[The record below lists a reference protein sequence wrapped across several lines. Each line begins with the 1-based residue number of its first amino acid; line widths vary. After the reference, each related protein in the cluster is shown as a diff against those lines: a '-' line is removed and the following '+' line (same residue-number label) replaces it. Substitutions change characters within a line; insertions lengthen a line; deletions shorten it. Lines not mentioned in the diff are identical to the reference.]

1 MKLTPPSDLN
11 NKLEEIRRA
20 GEEREAKRR
29 AERLKL
35 TYADLGKTP
44 ISIEAVAL
52 LSEEEAKAAQGVGIQ
67 LSNKDLAVV
76 FYDPTT
82 DGAKKA
88 TAYLEGKGYKVKPFV
103 VSLSAVN
110 QAMSFYKF
118 ITKEKQTITGGI
130 NIDAVRFAE
139 DLEKFKTF
147 QMVQQVLS
155 AFDFK
160 SSSVSSLLETLL
172 AGALTTRTSDIHF
185 EEQEKDTRVRYRVD
199 GLLHDIASL
208 PKKNYASLV
217 TRIKLLCE
225 LKLNVHSEPQDG
237 RFTIALPEKEIEMR
251 VSLIPSEFGET
262 IVMRILDPAGI
273 NVTLPQLG
281 LRPDDLALIEAELKR
296 PNGLI
301 LNTGPTGSGK
311 TTTLYAFL
319 RKLVDPETKIITVE
333 DPIEYRIVG
342 IEQTQVDPDA
352 GYTFAGGL
360 RAIVRQDPDVLLV
373 GEIRDKE
380 TAEIAIQAA
389 LTGHLVLSTLHT
401 NSAVGAIP
409 RLVDVGVKPASI
421 GPSVTLVIAQRLVR
435 KLCDNCKKPVD
446 LDEKKKEQIKK
457 YLEKVPAR
465 VDKKE
470 YEKITV
476 FSPVGC
482 EACGGFGYKG
492 RRGIFEFFKGGP
504 ELEEVILTEVSE
516 RALRKLAEKQLM
528 VTMQQDGVLKVLSG
542 MTTFEEVEG
551 TTGPI
556 PWE

>member
-1 MKLTPPSDLN
+1 MNLTPQGDLN

-20 GEEREAKRR
+20 AEERDAKRR
-29 AERLKL
+29 AEKLKL

-52 LSEEEAKAAQGVGIQ
+52 LPEEDAKAALGVGIQ
-67 LSNKDLAVV
+67 LSNKDLAAV

-82 DGAKKA
+82 EAAKKA
-88 TAYLEGKGYKVKPFV
+88 ISYLEGKGYKLKLFV

-110 QAMSFYKF
+110 QALGFYKF
-118 ITKEKQTITGGI
+118 ITKEKETITGGI
-130 NIDAVRFAE
+130 NIDAARFAA
-139 DLEKFKTF
+139 DMQKFKTF
-147 QMVQQVLS
+147 QMVQQALTT
-155 AFDFK
+155 FDYK

-185 EEQEKDTRVRYRVD
+185 EAQEKDTRVRYRVD
-199 GLLHDIASL
+199 GLLHDIVNL
-208 PKKNYASLV
+208 PKKNYDSLV

-225 LKLNVHSEPQDG
+225 LKLNVHEEPQDG
-237 RFTIALPEKEIEMR
+237 RFTIGLPEKEIEMR

-281 LRPDDLALIEAELKR
+281 LRADDMALVEAELKR

-333 DPIEYRIVG
+333 DPIEYRISG
-342 IEQTQVDPDA
+342 IEQTQVNPDQ

-373 GEIRDKE
+373 GEIRDQE

-435 KLCDNCKKPVD
+435 KLCDNCKKPMD
-446 LDEKKKEQIKK
+446 LDEKKREQIKK

-476 FSPVGC
+476 FAPVGC
-482 EACGGFGYKG
+482 EACGGFGFKG

-516 RALRKLAEKQLM
+516 RALRKLAEKQMM

-556 PWE
+556 NWE

>member
-1 MKLTPPSDLN
+1 MNLTPQSDLN

-20 GEEREAKRR
+20 AEERDAKRR
-29 AERLKL
+29 AEGLKL

-52 LSEEEAKAAQGVGIQ
+52 LPEEDAKKANGVPVQ

-82 DGAKKA
+82 EGAK
-88 TAYLEGKGYKVKPFV
+88 TAINYLEEKGYKVKSFV

-118 ITKEKQTITGGI
+118 VSKEKQSITGGI
-130 NIDAVRFAE
+130 NIDAARFAE
-139 DLEKFKTF
+139 DMQKFKTF
-147 QMVQQVLS
+147 QMVQQALS
-155 AFDFK
+155 TFDFK
-160 SSSVSSLLETLL
+160 SSSVSNLLETLL

-185 EEQEKDTRVRYRVD
+185 EAQEKDTRVRYRVD
-199 GLLHDIASL
+199 GLLHDIAVL
-208 PKKNYASLV
+208 PKKNYESLV

-237 RFTIALPEKEIEMR
+237 RFTISLPEKEIEMR

-281 LRPDDLALIEAELKR
+281 LRPDDLALVEAELKR

-333 DPIEYRIVG
+333 DPIEYRIAG

-373 GEIRDKE
+373 GEIRDQE

-446 LDEKKKEQIKK
+446 VDVKKIEQIKK
-457 YLEKVPAR
+457 YLEKVPER
-465 VDKKE
+465 VDKKP
-470 YEKITV
+470 YEKITI
-476 FSPVGC
+476 FEPVGC

-516 RALRKLAEKQLM
+516 RALRKLAEKQMM

-556 PWE
+556 NWE

>member
-1 MKLTPPSDLN
+1 MNLTPQSDLN

-20 GEEREAKRR
+20 AEERDAKRR
-29 AERLKL
+29 AEGLKL

-52 LSEEEAKAAQGVGIQ
+52 LPEEDAKKANGVPVQ

-82 DGAKKA
+82 EGAK
-88 TAYLEGKGYKVKPFV
+88 TAINYLEEKGYKVKSFV

-118 ITKEKQTITGGI
+118 VSKEKQSITGGI

-139 DLEKFKTF
+139 DMQKFKTF
-147 QMVQQVLS
+147 QMVQQAFS
-155 AFDFK
+155 TFDFK
-160 SSSVSSLLETLL
+160 SSSVSNLLETLL

-185 EEQEKDTRVRYRVD
+185 EAQEKDTRVRYRVD
-199 GLLHDIASL
+199 GLLHDIAVL
-208 PKKNYASLV
+208 PKKNYESLV

-237 RFTIALPEKEIEMR
+237 RFTISLPEKEIEMR

-281 LRPDDLALIEAELKR
+281 LRPDDLALVEAELKR

-333 DPIEYRIVG
+333 DPIEYRIAG

-373 GEIRDKE
+373 GEIRDQE

-446 LDEKKKEQIKK
+446 LDAKKLEQIKK

-465 VDKKE
+465 VDRKQ

-476 FSPVGC
+476 FAPVGC
-482 EACGGFGYKG
+482 DTCGGFGFKG

-516 RALRKLAEKQLM
+516 RALRKLAEKQMM

-556 PWE
+556 NWE

>member
-1 MKLTPPSDLN
+1 MNLTPQNDLN

-20 GEEREAKRR
+20 AEERDAKRR
-29 AERLKL
+29 SERLGV

-52 LSEEEAKAAQGVGIQ
+52 LSEEEARAAQGVGIQ

-82 DGAKKA
+82 DAAKKA
-88 TAYLEGKGYKVKPFV
+88 ISVLEGKGYKIKPFV
-103 VSLSAVN
+103 VSLSALN
-110 QAMSFYKF
+110 QALGFYKF
-118 ITKEKQTITGGI
+118 VTKEKQTITGGI
-130 NIDAVRFAE
+130 NIDAARFAA
-139 DLEKFKTF
+139 DMEKFKTF
-147 QMVQQVLS
+147 QMVQQALS
-155 AFDFK
+155 TFDYK
-160 SSSVSSLLETLL
+160 ASSVSSLLETLL

-185 EEQEKDTRVRYRVD
+185 EVQEKDTRVRYRVD
-199 GLLHDIASL
+199 GLLHDIVNL
-208 PKKNYASLV
+208 PKKNYESLV

-225 LKLNVHSEPQDG
+225 LKLNVHEEPQDG
-237 RFTIALPEKEIEMR
+237 RFTIGLPEKEIEMR

-281 LRPDDLALIEAELKR
+281 LRADDMALVEAELKR

-333 DPIEYRIVG
+333 DPIEYRIAG
-342 IEQTQVDPDA
+342 IEQTQVNPDE

-373 GEIRDKE
+373 GEIRDQE

-446 LDEKKKEQIKK
+446 LDAKKLEQIKK

-465 VDKKE
+465 VDRKQ

-476 FSPVGC
+476 FAPVGC
-482 EACGGFGYKG
+482 DTCGGFGFKG

-516 RALRKLAEKQLM
+516 RALRKLAEKQMM

-556 PWE
+556 NWE

>member
-1 MKLTPPSDLN
+1 MNLTPQGDLT

-82 DGAKKA
+82 EEAKKA
-88 TAYLEGKGYKVKPFV
+88 IAGLEGKGYKIKPFV
-103 VSLSAVN
+103 VSLSALN
-110 QAMSFYKF
+110 QALGFYKF
-118 ITKEKQTITGGI
+118 VSKEKQTITGGI
-130 NIDAVRFAE
+130 NIDAARFAA
-139 DLEKFKTF
+139 DMEKFKTF
-147 QMVQQVLS
+147 QMVQKALET
-155 AFDFK
+155 FDYK

-185 EEQEKDTRVRYRVD
+185 EAQEKDTRVRYRVD
-199 GLLHDIASL
+199 GLLHDIVNL

-237 RFTIALPEKEIEMR
+237 RFTIGLPEKEIEMR

-281 LRPDDLALIEAELKR
+281 LRADDMVLVEAELKR

-333 DPIEYRIVG
+333 DPIEYRIFG
-342 IEQTQVDPDA
+342 IEQTQVDPDH

-373 GEIRDKE
+373 GEIRDQE

-446 LDEKKKEQIKK
+446 LDAKKLEQIKK

-470 YEKITV
+470 YEKVTV
-476 FSPVGC
+476 FAPVGC
-482 EACGGFGYKG
+482 DACGGFGYKG

-516 RALRKLAEKQLM
+516 RALRKLAEKQMM

-556 PWE
+556 GWD

>member
-1 MKLTPPSDLN
+1 MNLTPQSDLN

-20 GEEREAKRR
+20 AEERDAKRR

-35 TYADLGKTP
+35 NYADLGKTP

-52 LSEEEAKAAQGVGIQ
+52 LPEEEAKNAQGVPIQ
-67 LSNKDLAVV
+67 LANKDLAVV

-82 DGAKKA
+82 EGAKKA
-88 TAYLEGKGYKVKPFV
+88 IGYLEEKGYKLKVFV

-118 ITKEKQTITGGI
+118 VSKEKQSITGGI

-139 DLEKFKTF
+139 DMQKFKTF
-147 QMVQQVLS
+147 QMVQQALS

-160 SSSVSSLLETLL
+160 SSSVSTLLETLL

-185 EEQEKDTRVRYRVD
+185 EAQEKDARVRYRVD
-199 GLLHDIASL
+199 GLLHDIATL
-208 PKKNYASLV
+208 PKKSYESLV

-225 LKLNVHSEPQDG
+225 LKLNVHEEPQDG
-237 RFTIALPEKEIEMR
+237 RFTISLPEKEIEMR

-281 LRPDDLALIEAELKR
+281 LRPDDMALVEAELKR

-333 DPIEYRIVG
+333 DPIEYRIAG

-373 GEIRDKE
+373 GEIRDQE

-446 LDEKKKEQIKK
+446 VDTKKLEQIKK
-457 YLEKVPAR
+457 YLEKIPTR
-465 VDKKE
+465 VDKKP
-470 YEKITV
+470 YEKITI
-476 FSPVGC
+476 FAPVGC
-482 EACGGFGYKG
+482 EVCGGFGYKG

-516 RALRKLAEKQLM
+516 RALRKLAEKQMM

-556 PWE
+556 SWE

>member
-1 MKLTPPSDLN
+1 
-11 NKLEEIRRA
+11 
-20 GEEREAKRR
+20 
-29 AERLKL
+29 
-35 TYADLGKTP
+35 
-44 ISIEAVAL
+44 
-52 LSEEEAKAAQGVGIQ
+52 
-67 LSNKDLAVV
+67 
-76 FYDPTT
+76 
-82 DGAKKA
+82 
-88 TAYLEGKGYKVKPFV
+88 
-103 VSLSAVN
+103 
-110 QAMSFYKF
+110 
-118 ITKEKQTITGGI
+118 
-130 NIDAVRFAE
+130 
-139 DLEKFKTF
+139 
-147 QMVQQVLS
+147 
-155 AFDFK
+155 
-160 SSSVSSLLETLL
+160 
-172 AGALTTRTSDIHF
+172 
-185 EEQEKDTRVRYRVD
+185 VD
-199 GLLHDIASL
+199 GLLHDIAAL
-208 PKKNYASLV
+208 PKKNYESLV

-225 LKLNVHSEPQDG
+225 LKLNVHEEPQDG
-237 RFTIALPEKEIEMR
+237 RFTISLPEKEIEMR

-281 LRPDDLALIEAELKR
+281 LRPDDLALVETELKR

-333 DPIEYRIVG
+333 DPIEYRIAG

-373 GEIRDKE
+373 GEIRDQE

-435 KLCDNCKKPVD
+435 KLCDNCKKPAD
-446 LDEKKKEQIKK
+446 IDSKKLEQIKK
-457 YLEKVPAR
+457 YLEKIPER
-465 VDKKE
+465 VDKKP
-470 YEKITV
+470 YEKITI
-476 FSPVGC
+476 FAPVGC
-482 EACGGFGYKG
+482 ETCGGFGYKG

-504 ELEEVILTEVSE
+504 DLEEVILTEVSE
-516 RALRKLAEKQLM
+516 RALRKLAEKQMM

-556 PWE
+556 AWE

>member
-1 MKLTPPSDLN
+1 MNLTPQSDLN

-20 GEEREAKRR
+20 AEERDAKRR
-29 AERLKL
+29 AEGLKL

-52 LSEEEAKAAQGVGIQ
+52 LPEEDAKKANGVPVQ

-82 DGAKKA
+82 EGAK
-88 TAYLEGKGYKVKPFV
+88 TAINYLEEKGYKVKSFV

-118 ITKEKQTITGGI
+118 VSKEKQSITGGI

-139 DLEKFKTF
+139 DMQKFKTF
-147 QMVQQVLS
+147 QMVQQAFS
-155 AFDFK
+155 TFDFK
-160 SSSVSSLLETLL
+160 SSSVSNLLETLL

-185 EEQEKDTRVRYRVD
+185 EAQEKDTRVRYRVD
-199 GLLHDIASL
+199 GLLHDIAVL
-208 PKKNYASLV
+208 PKKNYESLV

-237 RFTIALPEKEIEMR
+237 RFTISLPEKEIEMR

-281 LRPDDLALIEAELKR
+281 LRPDDLALVEAELKR

-333 DPIEYRIVG
+333 DPIEYRIAG

-373 GEIRDKE
+373 GEIRDQE

-446 LDEKKKEQIKK
+446 LDAKKLEQIKK

-465 VDKKE
+465 VDRKQ

-476 FSPVGC
+476 FAPVGC
-482 EACGGFGYKG
+482 DTCGGFGFKG

-516 RALRKLAEKQLM
+516 RALRKLAEKQMM

-556 PWE
+556 AWE